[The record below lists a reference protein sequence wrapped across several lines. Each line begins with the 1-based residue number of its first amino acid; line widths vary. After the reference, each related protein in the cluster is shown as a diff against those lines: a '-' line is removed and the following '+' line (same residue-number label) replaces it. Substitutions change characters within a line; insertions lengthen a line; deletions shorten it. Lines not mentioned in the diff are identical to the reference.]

1 MKKESQ
7 YGSGNLKNFE
17 YIKIDLNEKGKAE
30 TKMLF
35 TAYHNKTITDEEL
48 KQNGVIRVNG
58 WKDIEKI
65 LL

>member
-1 MKKESQ
+1 MKNKRTGVSKEFIEFLYFRLPKTQ
-7 YGSGNLKNFE
+7 NILNL
-17 YIKIDLNEKGKAE
+17 IKISK
-30 TKMLF
+30 
-35 TAYHNKTITDEEL
+35 NKEEL